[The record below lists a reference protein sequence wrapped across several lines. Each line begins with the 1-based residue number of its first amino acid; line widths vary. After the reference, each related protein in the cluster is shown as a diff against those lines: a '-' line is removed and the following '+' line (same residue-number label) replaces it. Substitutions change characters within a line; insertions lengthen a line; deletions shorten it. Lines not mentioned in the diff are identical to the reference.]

1 MLDFR
6 ELQIIGNSLKQK
18 RRERE
23 RERKRE
29 LIHIVISRALSL
41 RTSLASFVI

>member
-18 RRERE
+18 RRE

>member
-6 ELQIIGNSLKQK
+6 EQQIIENYQS
-18 RRERE
+18 RERE
-23 RERKRE
+23 REREKE

-41 RTSLASFVI
+41 RTSLGSLVI